1 MVKSKIQA
9 CYHEDDFKTA
19 QGIIFVV
26 GVEGADGTTRDV
38 ANVERTFKQLNF
50 AVYDVINPT
59 AEELATLMKAAGDLD
74 YPLCY
79 KYVAFYFA
87 GHGGIDKDG
96 KQFIVGLQTEDS
108 QKTKVMHI
116 DEYIINPLKPLHD
129 KNKSRLFFFDCCQS
143 EGEGVEFFIG
153 SSRAKPP
160 PGQLVA
166 FASNIGQKSWGDKK
180 DGGIWTRHLCENL
193 RKFNESIT
201 DILAQT
207 YDDVVKIQHNF
218 QQPLVISSIGRK
230 ILNEGTL

>member
-19 QGIIFVV
+19 QGIIIVV
-26 GVEGADGTTRDV
+26 GVQGASGTARDV
-38 ANVERTFKQLNF
+38 ENVEKTFKQLNF
-50 AVYDVINPT
+50 AVYVVRNPT
-59 AEELATLMKAAGDLD
+59 AEELATLMKAAGNLD

-129 KNKSRLFFFDCCQS
+129 KNKSRFFFFDCCQS

-193 RKFNESIT
+193 RRYKESIT

-207 YDDVVKIQHNF
+207 YDDVVEKQHDF